1 MTLNPEQ
8 PKRILDAIEK
18 EHAPVKETPGTGLDV
33 HVSGIEDKRPSML
46 THIAETDNVTEQF
59 DKWYGRL
66 RNAVFS
72 HGFDGGY
79 VNMNAFEHDM
89 EIAFTEVCSDI
100 DRIYGAD
107 RKAEGVRVKKDVLQ
121 AFMREMKD
129 MYERDKSD
137 IRIALAKGYA
147 ETEAQKYMPEEYFY
161 VDDRERKIEG
171 RAVSER
177 AKKILGD
184 FTALVRDIPEGLQP
198 GELGV
203 SETELDARAKDFL
216 NEKMSEEN
224 KGVMSEVVLS
234 VKQKLKNMDETQD
247 PDGRWR
253 LVAMAIDAWC
263 DVYFPDMHFVEDN
276 EEDDEEDDN
285 WWRKE

>member
-18 EHAPVKETPGTGLDV
+18 EHVPVKETPGTGLDV

-46 THIAETDNVTEQF
+46 THIVETDNVTEQF

-129 MYERDKSD
+129 MYE
-137 IRIALAKGYA
+137 
-147 ETEAQKYMPEEYFY
+147 
-161 VDDRERKIEG
+161 RERKIEG